1 MYMRSELLL
10 GGFMNFFTSKYYKV
24 GLFFVFSFLIAGC
37 QSSEKLNHKKF
48 IVNESLYIDEYFP
61 NFQNIKIET
70 QEEIF
75 ALDDQMRLMV
85 KEKLMTERDIKK
97 RSMKLLEHLF
107 YQTNVALTYKSTANI
122 SAIEAYHS
130 QQANCLSL
138 TILAYALAKEA
149 NLEVNFQDVKI
160 PEYWVRNAS
169 YNMLTG
175 HVNLIITKPK
185 DPRIEILFRSEI
197 LTIDFDPF
205 VNKKSFPKTI
215 ISQSEILSMF
225 YSNKG
230 AQALVKKQYT
240 EAYAYL
246 KAATTTAPNFSSA
259 WANLGILYKMSGYV
273 NLAKQSYRH
282 AIEVNRENYTAMSNL
297 ALLLNNQND
306 RKELINIRK
315 ILKNKRESNPYYYA
329 LLADE
334 AFYVANYE
342 RALVYYH
349 KAIRLDNRVHEFYY
363 GLSKVYYALNENK
376 KAKKAIN
383 RAISYNR
390 IESIDVRY
398 LAKLDFLKKQEDSH

>member
-1 MYMRSELLL
+1 MYILSELFL
-10 GGFMNFFTSKYYKV
+10 GGFMSYFASRYYKFGV
-24 GLFFVFSFLIAGC
+24 FFAFLFLIVGC
-37 QSSEKLNHKKF
+37 QSSEKLNHKNF

-85 KEKLMTERDIKK
+85 KENLMTEPDIKK
-97 RSMKLLEHLF
+97 RSIKLLENIF
-107 YQTNVALTYKSTANI
+107 FKTNVALAYNATANI

-149 NLEVNFQDVKI
+149 NLDVNFQNVKI

-185 DPRIEILFRSEI
+185 DPRTEILFRNEI
-197 LTIDFDPF
+197 LTIDFDPY

-215 ISQSEILSMF
+215 ISQSDIISMF

-240 EAYAYL
+240 KAYAYL
-246 KAATTTAPNFSSA
+246 KAATTTSPNFSSA
-259 WANLGILYKMSGYV
+259 WANLGILYKVSGNV
-273 NLAKQSYRH
+273 NLAKQSYRY

-297 ALLLNNQND
+297 ALLLDNQND
-306 RKELINIRK
+306 SKELTNIRK
-315 ILKNKRESNPYYYA
+315 LLKNKRDSNPYYYA

-342 RALVYYH
+342 QALVYYR
-349 KAIRLDNRVHEFYY
+349 KAIKLNNQAHEFYF
-363 GLSKVYYALNENK
+363 GLAKVYYALNENY
-376 KAKKAIN
+376 KAQNAIA

-390 IESIDVRY
+390 AVSIDERY
-398 LAKLDFLKKQEDSH
+398 TAKLDFLKNQEDSH